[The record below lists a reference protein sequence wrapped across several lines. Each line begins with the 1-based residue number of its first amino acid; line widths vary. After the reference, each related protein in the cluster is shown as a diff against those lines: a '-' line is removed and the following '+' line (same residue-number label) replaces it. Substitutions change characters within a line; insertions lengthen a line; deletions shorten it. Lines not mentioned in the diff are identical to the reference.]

1 MDRKELLGMV
11 KEGAGL
17 ESLQQ
22 ADKAVRIIVGVL
34 KTLLSDDLAGGLER
48 SLPQDLREGWIVVEP
63 FPADILE
70 REDLYFEGMQ
80 QDEARE
86 TPTITHG

>member
-11 KEGAGL
+11 QEEAGL

-22 ADKAVRIIVGVL
+22 ADKAVRTIVSVL
-34 KTLLSDDLAGGLER
+34 KTLLSDEVAGEVAR
-48 SLPQDLREGWIVVEP
+48 SLPQDLREGWRIVEP